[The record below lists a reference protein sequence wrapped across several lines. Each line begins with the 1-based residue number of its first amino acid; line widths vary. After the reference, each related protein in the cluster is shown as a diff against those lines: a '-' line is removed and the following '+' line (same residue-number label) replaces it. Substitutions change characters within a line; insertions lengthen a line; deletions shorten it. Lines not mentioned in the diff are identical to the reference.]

1 MSLLG
6 LEDVANMT
14 ESGAAASEE
23 ATRATP
29 HPKLHI
35 AGVRQASRDAVGQMI
50 ALCERDRA
58 AGDAEVRA
66 RLQSWISEYA
76 PPAGAPV
83 KPLPA
88 SAPSADDEARAP
100 TPLRAPRRR

>member
-1 MSLLG
+1 MHSCCESPSSAPAHARAYCTVG
-6 LEDVANMT
+6 ERADAN
-14 ESGAAASEE
+14 
-23 ATRATP
+23 
-29 HPKLHI
+29 
-35 AGVRQASRDAVGQMI
+35 RDAVGQMI

-66 RLQSWISEYA
+66 RLQSWIPEYA

-88 SAPSADDEARAP
+88 AAPAADDGARAP
-100 TPLRAPRRR
+100 TPLRAPRRRSGSEP